1 MPTVV
6 IPFAGEGKT
15 RLHASR
21 EVRRAL
27 SDAMLADVVAACS
40 AVGDV
45 RVITAG
51 GGQGAAVAS
60 ALAELEPGPLLVV
73 NADLPCITAPD
84 LDALLAAGVSLVEA
98 KDGTTN
104 ALSLRGPETFAPLYG
119 AGSAHRFRAHFAELG
134 LECAT
139 LQLPNLVD
147 DVDTFGDVERL
158 LERCGA
164 HTRKA
169 FELISVG
176 APA

>member
-40 AVGDV
+40 AVGQV
-45 RVITAG
+45 RVVTAG
-51 GGQGAAVAS
+51 GGQGPAVAS
-60 ALAELEPGPLLVV
+60 ALVDMEPGPLLVV
-73 NADLPCITAPD
+73 NADLPCVTGSD
-84 LDALLAAGVSLVEA
+84 LDALLAVIPSLAEA

-104 ALSLRGPETFAPLYG
+104 ALSLSGPESFAPLYG
-119 AGSAHRFRAHFAELG
+119 PGSANRFRAHFVEIG
-134 LECAT
+134 LEPVT
-139 LQLPNLVD
+139 VQLPNLVD
-147 DVDTFGDVERL
+147 DVDTFGDVERML
-158 LERCGA
+158 DRCGA

-169 FELISVG
+169 FELISAG